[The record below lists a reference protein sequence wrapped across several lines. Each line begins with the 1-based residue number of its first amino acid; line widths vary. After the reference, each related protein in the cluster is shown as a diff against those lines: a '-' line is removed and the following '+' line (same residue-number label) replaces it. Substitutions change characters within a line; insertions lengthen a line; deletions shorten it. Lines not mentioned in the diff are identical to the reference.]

1 MYVSV
6 HRRRVRAWT
15 SRKPGCYNPN
25 VIALALSIFLSG
37 FALFLLGFSIFMYRE
52 NRKFGDNQFT
62 VKLLPPPPRLASF
75 AAGKQADWSVGSA
88 SATAREEIPL
98 RAERAIRE
106 EHLLPEERTLR
117 EERPAS
123 AISRSA

>member
-1 MYVSV
+1 
-6 HRRRVRAWT
+6 
-15 SRKPGCYNPN
+15 
-25 VIALALSIFLSG
+25 VIALALAIFLSG

-75 AAGKQADWSVGSA
+75 AAAKQADWTAGSP
-88 SATAREEIPL
+88 TGFAREGLPL
-98 RAERAIRE
+98 RAERTIRE
-106 EHLLPEERTLR
+106 ERLLPEERALR
-117 EERPAS
+117 EERPAP